1 MFDWVLNMPL
11 LPITETEL
19 NQSSSITESCKTPIK
34 KTRFGEHKVNGRNR
48 PTLSR
53 SMRLNL

>member
-1 MFDWVLNMPL
+1 MCDWVLNMPL

-34 KTRFGEHKVNGRNR
+34 KTHLVNTKLMAEIDL
-48 PTLSR
+48 PSLVP
-53 SMRLNL
+53 